1 MYNIAAHAPSQI
13 AKGVYPMGKSI
24 ILDTDIAG
32 DIDDSWALGLA
43 LASPALD
50 LKLVVSCLD
59 DTTHRAAV
67 MAKFLEQ
74 TGRTDVPVGIGLR
87 TSDKIYNLRPW
98 LGDYTLGDYPGIVY
112 ADGVQAIVDTIMQ
125 SSEPVT
131 IIAEGPMTNIA
142 AALEREPR
150 IAEKCEIIATMGSIY
165 QGHSLDDIHKDSD
178 YNIRANIPAARQ
190 VLAAPWKITAV
201 PLDVTAHLVIGDD
214 NYQKL
219 LAARASN
226 PIVETILENFDCW
239 MEENNCTYYKTH
251 STALYDLAAVYMAEM
266 GDYNLITE
274 DLYLTID
281 DGGYTNIDEK
291 AGRLCHCAVYWRYID
306 MFYKFI
312 TERLCGE
319 R

>member
-1 MYNIAAHAPSQI
+1 MPSQI
-13 AKGVYPMGKSI
+13 AKGVYQMGRSI

-50 LKLVVSCLD
+50 IKLVVSCLD

-98 LGDYTLGDYPGIVY
+98 LGDYTLGDYPGTVY

-219 LAARASN
+219 LAVRASN
-226 PIVETILENFDCW
+226 PIVKTILENFDCW

>member
-1 MYNIAAHAPSQI
+1 
-13 AKGVYPMGKSI
+13 MGKSI

-281 DGGYTNIDEK
+281 DGGYTNIDAK

>member
-1 MYNIAAHAPSQI
+1 
-13 AKGVYPMGKSI
+13 MGRSI

-50 LKLVVSCLD
+50 IKLVVSCLD

-98 LGDYTLGDYPGIVY
+98 LGDYTLGDYPGTVY

-150 IAEKCEIIATMGSIY
+150 IAEKCEIIEIG
-165 QGHSLDDIHKDSD
+165 
-178 YNIRANIPAARQ
+178 RAH
-190 VLAAPWKITAV
+190 V
-201 PLDVTAHLVIGDD
+201 
-214 NYQKL
+214 
-219 LAARASN
+219 
-226 PIVETILENFDCW
+226 
-239 MEENNCTYYKTH
+239 
-251 STALYDLAAVYMAEM
+251 
-266 GDYNLITE
+266 
-274 DLYLTID
+274 
-281 DGGYTNIDEK
+281 
-291 AGRLCHCAVYWRYID
+291 
-306 MFYKFI
+306 
-312 TERLCGE
+312 
-319 R
+319 